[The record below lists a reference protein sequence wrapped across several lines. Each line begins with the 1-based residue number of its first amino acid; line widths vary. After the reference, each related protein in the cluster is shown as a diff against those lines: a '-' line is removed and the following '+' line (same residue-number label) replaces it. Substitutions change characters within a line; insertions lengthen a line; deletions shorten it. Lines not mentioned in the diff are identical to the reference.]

1 MRFLTYYKQ
10 KNQKY
15 INWLEIYKPE
25 IYILLSS
32 GNKHMINLNNTD
44 VGNDWKWIFWALFPR
59 QRTLSHASIDTFL
72 LQGHKLCKKTRYFNA
87 W

>member
-1 MRFLTYYKQ
+1 
-10 KNQKY
+10 
-15 INWLEIYKPE
+15 
-25 IYILLSS
+25 
-32 GNKHMINLNNTD
+32 MINLNNTA

-59 QRTLSHASIDTFL
+59 QRTLSQVDTFL